1 MLFLFLLFFIM
12 CCEEMITKTYSD
24 SDLFKERKYFP
35 KVYLLRPK
43 GFSVSI
49 EGKLYSYLYLVIYI
63 LRWYTFC
70 LFYRVN
76 GIEQTPVIATAKY
89 LGLLELSLLL
99 I

>member
-1 MLFLFLLFFIM
+1 M
-12 CCEEMITKTYSD
+12 CCEEIITKTYSD

-49 EGKLYSYLYLVIYI
+49 EGKLYYINTFYNLSYLYLVIYEDGI
-63 LRWYTFC
+63 HFVC
-70 LFYRVN
+70 FYRVN

-89 LGLLELSLLL
+89 LGLLQLSLLL
-99 I
+99 V